1 MNFELTDIAYS
12 FYSNKKLKKKRIF
25 LKIMRIN
32 AFIRSGKFLL
42 KLFFA
47 LNLPVEWI
55 FKKTIFPLF
64 CGGENLKLSLKL
76 VNDLGKKNI
85 LSVLDFSVE
94 GLSNEKS
101 FNDTFIEVKN
111 SIINASNNQYI
122 PFAVFKPTAIA
133 KHDVLT
139 GKLPVESVDYQNFR
153 HRLIELSKY
162 AAEHDVKLMIDAE
175 DFAFQSVVDK
185 EVELLMHRFNKE
197 KTIVY
202 TTIQMYRWDRTTY
215 LHYLIDKAKSEMFF
229 VGIKLVRG
237 AYLEKENNLAQ
248 KGNYKSPIYSTKEET
263 DEAYNNALLKIVNN
277 INICELFAGTH
288 NEESCML
295 LSNNILKTGLRKNDK
310 RVYFAQLYGMSDNI
324 SMVLAN
330 QGYNVVKYIPY
341 GPVKEVI
348 PYLLRRAEENSSI
361 SKQSKKEIYL
371 INKELKRRKN
381 DNKQ

>member
-1 MNFELTDIAYS
+1 
-12 FYSNKKLKKKRIF
+12 
-25 LKIMRIN
+25 
-32 AFIRSGKFLL
+32 
-42 KLFFA
+42 
-47 LNLPVEWI
+47 
-55 FKKTIFPLF
+55 
-64 CGGENLKLSLKL
+64 
-76 VNDLGKKNI
+76 
-85 LSVLDFSVE
+85 
-94 GLSNEKS
+94 
-101 FNDTFIEVKN
+101 
-111 SIINASNNQYI
+111 
-122 PFAVFKPTAIA
+122 
-133 KHDVLT
+133 
-139 GKLPVESVDYQNFR
+139 
-153 HRLIELSKY
+153 
-162 AAEHDVKLMIDAE
+162 
-175 DFAFQSVVDK
+175 
-185 EVELLMHRFNKE
+185 
-197 KTIVY
+197 
-202 TTIQMYRWDRTTY
+202 
-215 LHYLIDKAKSEMFF
+215 MFF

-263 DEAYNNALLKIVNN
+263 DEAYNNALLTIVNN